1 MSDPF
6 AYWRAALAGEK
17 PTAFVDTPMCGFYR
31 KGVYERG
38 VIRDGVFIP
47 DERANNRR
55 VGWEP
60 VAIYMQMR
68 VRVGND
74 DFPAD
79 SIDIWSWV
87 ADQPISEELYRAVS
101 ERNEPWPEDVKR
113 KGKFA

>member
-1 MSDPF
+1 MTDPF
-6 AYWRAALAGEK
+6 AYWKARRAGENPK
-17 PTAFVDTPMCGFYR
+17 AFVDSPQCGFYR

-47 DERANNRR
+47 DENANNRR

-87 ADQPISEELYRAVS
+87 ADQDISEELYRAVS
-101 ERNEPWPEDVKR
+101 EKNEPWPEDVKR